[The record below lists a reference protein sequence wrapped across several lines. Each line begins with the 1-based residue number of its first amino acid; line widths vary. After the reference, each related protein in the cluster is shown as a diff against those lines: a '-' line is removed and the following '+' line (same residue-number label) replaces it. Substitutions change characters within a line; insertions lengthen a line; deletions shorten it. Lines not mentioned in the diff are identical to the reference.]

1 MSLREIASD
10 GHTLVL
16 TWHTACD
23 LQSTWTAV
31 TDPGSVAQ
39 WLGLVIEGDFSTAD
53 YVVIHHGNGYLCRSA
68 LRNRDPPRAIEFTWS
83 FPDEP
88 TSTVNITLE
97 AAEDET
103 TLRLVHQGLGPL
115 LPTYRVGWCVHL
127 TYLEAAA
134 MGQPLPPAMFWNLH
148 ETLTKL

>member
-16 TWHTACD
+16 TWQVACD
-23 LQSTWTAV
+23 LESTWTAV

-39 WLGLVIEGDFSTAD
+39 WLGIVIEGDLSTAD
-53 YVVIHHGNGYLCRSA
+53 YVVIDHGDGYLCRSA
-68 LRNRDPPRAIEFTWS
+68 LRHRDPPRAIEFTWS

-88 TSTVNITLE
+88 TSTVNITFE
-97 AAEDET
+97 DAENET

-115 LPTYRVGWCVHL
+115 LPSYRVGWCVHL

-134 MGQPLPPAMFWNLH
+134 IGQPLPPPMFWKLH